1 MLCNLFDAT
10 QRVAEMDGVGI
21 TLWKSKLTHYRI
33 AMCGRAMKAN
43 AVRWR
48 VDCLVN
54 QPVAWAER
62 RKTPLMTN
70 SASSS
75 SRYYLT
81 TPIYYVNARPHLGHA
96 YSTIVCD
103 AIARRKRALGIET
116 WFLTGTDEHGQKIE
130 RSAEKAGRTPEE
142 FATAISGE
150 FSGLWKRLGLTNDDF
165 IRTTEERHK
174 RGTQRLFAEL
184 RDKGFI
190 YKGSYTGQYCVSDE
204 LYVDGPPGTV
214 CPDCGRVT
222 ETVSEENYFFKL
234 SAFERKL
241 LEFYEA
247 NPGFMGPESTRRE
260 VVSFVR
266 GGLRDLSVSRTS
278 FSWGIPVPGDE
289 KHVIYVWLDA
299 LANYITALGYGS
311 DDPAER
317 ARFEK
322 FWPADLHLIGKEISR
337 FHCVYWPAFL
347 MAAGI
352 PLPRSV
358 QANGWLLFDQGKMS
372 KSRGNIVRAET
383 VQEVLGA
390 DALRY
395 FLLREIPFGQDG
407 SFSFEALVQR
417 YNSDLA
423 NGYGNLVSRVVNM
436 VHKYFGGTV
445 PNAGAETAAEAALRE
460 SAVRAIA
467 AFGPAFDELNFS
479 DALKALWVLVA
490 ETDGYL
496 TAKAPWKR
504 PVDRPEA
511 EHVALQA
518 RVLAT
523 AAEAIRIITALVY
536 PILPESAAKVWRQL
550 GQGEIQEAVKQG
562 FLLELSWGGLQA
574 GTRFGEP
581 APLFPRAEKDA
592 VERMQAIEEQNS
604 LSVIEAASTCGA
616 ASSGFAAKTASSELS
631 APAAESAE
639 KGAIMSEISETQNS
653 WDNSP
658 VDSVG
663 VEAEDEAL
671 AYETVSKAAE
681 LPAAPQVPAQLAP
694 PQVAAPQVVA
704 EPQYISIDDVIKV
717 DLRVAQILVAERIPK
732 ADKLLR
738 LEVDLGYEK
747 RQILAGIAQ
756 YYEPEKLVGRK
767 IIIVANLAP
776 RKMRGLESNGMLL
789 AASLE
794 GGAPV
799 LAGFLEDVPLGARL
813 K

>member
-1 MLCNLFDAT
+1 MVIGLPSIFCPPARGECEAMT
-10 QRVAEMDGVGI
+10 Q
-21 TLWKSKLTHYRI
+21 
-33 AMCGRAMKAN
+33 
-43 AVRWR
+43 
-48 VDCLVN
+48 
-54 QPVAWAER
+54 P
-62 RKTPLMTN
+62 MTN
-70 SASSS
+70 PASSS
-75 SRYYLT
+75 ERFYLT

-96 YSTIVCD
+96 YTTIVCD

-130 RSAEKAGRTPEE
+130 RSAALTGRTPGE

-150 FSGLWKRLGLTNDDF
+150 FRGLWERLGISNDDF

-184 RDKGFI
+184 RNRGFI
-190 YKGSYTGQYCVSDE
+190 YKGAYTGQYCVSDE

-214 CPDCGRVT
+214 CPDCGRRT

-260 VVSFVR
+260 VLSFVR
-266 GGLRDLSVSRTS
+266 GGLKDLSVSRTS

-311 DDPAER
+311 DAPEDK

-352 PLPRSV
+352 ALPRSV
-358 QANGWLLFDQGKMS
+358 KANGWLLFDQGKMS
-372 KSRGNIVRAET
+372 KSKGNIVRAET

-407 SFSFEALVQR
+407 SFSFDALVQR
-417 YNSDLA
+417 YNADLA

-436 VHKYFGGTV
+436 VHKYFGGV
-445 PNAGAETAAEAALRE
+445 LPEAGAETAAEAALRE
-460 SAVRAIA
+460 SAVRTIA
-467 AFGPAFDELNFS
+467 AFGLEFDEMNFS
-479 DALKALWVLVA
+479 EALKSLWVLVA

-496 TAKAPWKR
+496 TANAPWKR

-536 PILPESAAKVWRQL
+536 PILPESAAKVWLQL
-550 GQGEIQEAVKQG
+550 GQGEIAAAARSA
-562 FLLELSWGGLQA
+562 FLTEIVWGGLRA
-574 GTRFGEP
+574 GTKFGEP

-592 VERMQAIEEQNS
+592 VERMQKIEEQNS
-604 LSVIEAASTCGA
+604 LSVIEAAGGKAVSQNEPA
-616 ASSGFAAKTASSELS
+616 ANSKPSPQAAAPAVKTAIP
-631 APAAESAE
+631 APAAKIRE
-639 KGAIMSEISETQNS
+639 KEAIVSEETEKQKS
-653 WDNSP
+653 WDKVP
-658 VDSVG
+658 VDSIG
-663 VEAEDEAL
+663 VQAEDEAL
-671 AYETVSKAAE
+671 AYETVAQASVPVPTE
-681 LPAAPQVPAQLAP
+681 PAAAP
-694 PQVAAPQVVA
+694 PAPTQVAATQ
-704 EPQYISIDDVIKV
+704 EPQHITIDDFIKV
-717 DLRVAQILVAERIPK
+717 DLRVAQILVAERVPK

-767 IIIVANLAP
+767 IVIVANLAP

-794 GGAPV
+794 DGAPV
-799 LAGFLEDVPLGARL
+799 LAGFLEDAPLGARL